1 MRTKCGR
8 PPPMLDLLLPLE
20 VERERERERE
30 RRRIAALLS
39 SPLAPDHTN
48 KKKRNGRARQTDHR
62 EMRER
67 EERNICHSGMD
78 VVERSPSSFQ
88 PPSLPAIAR
97 CTSRRRSVPYPSPP
111 PELGTLPSVSIE
123 FIQATEM
130 VCDITVRIRIHPSQ
144 EGPTMEDVEAQ
155 ISR

>member
-8 PPPMLDLLLPLE
+8 PMLDLLLPLE

-30 RRRIAALLS
+30 EKDRCSALLS
-39 SPLAPDHTN
+39 SRSRPHQQ
-48 KKKRNGRARQTDHR
+48 KEKKRASETDR
-62 EMRER
+62 PTERCGR